1 MKQHITEFLRR
12 GLTACGLG
20 PLVLVVLYLILQQ
33 QIDLQILTVREVCLG
48 ILSLS
53 VLAFLAGGINVI
65 YSIEQLPLMTA
76 ILIHGSILYMG
87 YLATYLVNGWLEWG
101 TAPILVFS
109 GIFILGF
116 LGIWAVIYSINK
128 RNAEKLN
135 KILQKKHAEETS
147 G

>member
-20 PLVLVVLYLILQQ
+20 PLILVVLYLILQQ